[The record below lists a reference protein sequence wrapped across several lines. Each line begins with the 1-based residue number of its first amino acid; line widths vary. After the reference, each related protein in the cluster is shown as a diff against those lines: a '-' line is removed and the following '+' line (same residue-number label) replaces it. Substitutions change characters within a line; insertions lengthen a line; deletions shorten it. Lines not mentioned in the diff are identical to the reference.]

1 MDPMQQH
8 SAADTGAITVVIA
21 DDHAVVRTGLR
32 MLIEAEE
39 GMDVVA
45 EAGDVDSARRYVLG
59 HKPTVLMLDLNMPG
73 EASLEAIPRIREAS
87 PETKIVV
94 LTMQDDPA
102 FARAAMSAGAAGYI
116 LKEAADAELVSAIRL
131 AAEGGIYLYP
141 RVGARLAAG
150 APVNALSVLTARELE
165 IMRLIALGFTNSEIA
180 EQLFLSVRTIES
192 HRAHIQNKL
201 DFTSRA
207 ELVRFAIDHGV
218 IDVSPA

>member
-1 MDPMQQH
+1 MDPITQQ
-8 SAADTGAITVVIA
+8 APDGQITVVIA

-39 GMDVVA
+39 GMEVVA
-45 EAGDVDSARRYVLG
+45 EAGDADSARRYVLG

-73 EASLEAIPRIREAS
+73 EASLDAIPKIHEAS

-94 LTMQDDPA
+94 LTMQEDPA
-102 FARAAMSAGAAGYI
+102 FARAAMSAGASGYI

-131 AAEGGIYLYP
+131 AADGGIYLYP
-141 RVGARLAAG
+141 RVGARMASGSAEDELS
-150 APVNALSVLTARELE
+150 ALTEREIE
-165 IMRLIALGFTNSEIA
+165 IMKLIALGYTNTEIA

-201 DFTSRA
+201 DFASRA
-207 ELVRFAIDHGV
+207 ELVRFAIDHGL